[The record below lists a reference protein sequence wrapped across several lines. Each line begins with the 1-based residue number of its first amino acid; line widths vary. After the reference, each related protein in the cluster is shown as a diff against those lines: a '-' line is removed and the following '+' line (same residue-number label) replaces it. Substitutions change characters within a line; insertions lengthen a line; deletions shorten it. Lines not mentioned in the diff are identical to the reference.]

1 MTYVIPP
8 TGSKRVKHTDQQGH
22 EELEAHDKAAFQ
34 AAATA
39 AAVQGGKATTGSSEE
54 ADAPRPPPVATPRE
68 VIEKLTAAKGELDV
82 VLDLINLMEGQHFLG
97 VANIALPSNLH
108 LEHQEEALRLQQK
121 VSQLKDAGRRL
132 RAGASALKS
141 HASTSQFFF
150 AQLAQLQ
157 QHWNLKRSPP
167 GGPGRFQIDVAL
179 PLGRQWQLHRS
190 TQQPDTLIDVIQGP
204 DGAIKL
210 QSAGL
215 PLPDQPLRWLAPLN
229 RPLLYLDPP
238 AGSRH
243 SPAADTVGQ
252 ATPALLL
259 SDPTHPQTL
268 TQLDTPSPMQVDLNQ
283 PALQQHETPESRQA
297 VSDGQLASHQASLQ
311 GQTHSAAAGEV
322 PSEPA
327 PMQVDNP
334 LQAPHPPALHP
345 ASNSHDVQPAAQQH
359 ASPQAPLQ
367 MVPVPAGL
375 HDIITANVARCDRQL
390 LGRQEQVLASLLQQR
405 VAEEVRLV
413 QGAEDMDHPA
423 DDLVQKVFAP
433 AAPVNPLLEAVQL
446 RLLRLLLLDPDHAQS
461 QTLLAQLQ
469 Q

>member
-1 MTYVIPP
+1 MWLYY
-8 TGSKRVKHTDQQGH
+8 
-22 EELEAHDKAAFQ
+22 L
-34 AAATA
+34 
-39 AAVQGGKATTGSSEE
+39 
-54 ADAPRPPPVATPRE
+54 
-68 VIEKLTAAKGELDV
+68 
-82 VLDLINLMEGQHFLG
+82 
-97 VANIALPSNLH
+97 
-108 LEHQEEALRLQQK
+108 
-121 VSQLKDAGRRL
+121 
-132 RAGASALKS
+132 
-141 HASTSQFFF
+141 
-150 AQLAQLQ
+150 
-157 QHWNLKRSPP
+157 
-167 GGPGRFQIDVAL
+167 
-179 PLGRQWQLHRS
+179 
-190 TQQPDTLIDVIQGP
+190 QGP

-423 DDLVQKVFAP
+423 DDLVQKVSMTG
-433 AAPVNPLLEAVQL
+433 NL
-446 RLLRLLLLDPDHAQS
+446 RRP
-461 QTLLAQLQ
+461 
-469 Q
+469 